1 MNLNNIIRK
10 IISLLSFW
18 YINKKILLSKDL
30 ILRKEIIKKI
40 NNKNINI
47 KLLKKTHLNFNQKIF
62 LLLKS
67 NKLKSFL
74 RESFIQKMFFLH
86 NRLFIYWELKQ
97 LKKDKKWK
105 FYKTLLAEDHIGD
118 PVRYFLYPQSS
129 GNRINHVFHL
139 KILSDELNIILKKDI
154 KKVFEFGSGY
164 GCMARIFSKIR
175 KNINYNCFDTFHV
188 NLLQY
193 YYLKHNYL
201 DVGFTKN
208 KKIFLTS
215 DLIKKGNFDLFIAN
229 WSLSET
235 PIFFRGKF
243 ISTIL
248 RSKIILICFQEKFE
262 DIDNLK
268 YFNNLKNKLSNKFNI
283 RIIENKFYKGNIFF
297 KQKHYFFIGKKL

>member
-1 MNLNNIIRK
+1 MNLSNIIRK
-10 IISLLSFW
+10 TISLLSFW
-18 YINKKILLSKDL
+18 YINKKVLLSKDL

-40 NNKNINI
+40 NNKNINK
-47 KLLKKTHLNFNQKIF
+47 KLLKKTHLNFNQKIL

-74 RESFIQKMFFLH
+74 RENFIQKVFFLH

-97 LKKDKKWK
+97 LKKDKNWK

-139 KILSDELNIILKKDI
+139 KILSDEFNIILKKDI

-164 GCMARIFSKIR
+164 GCMARIFSKIK

-193 YYLKHNYL
+193 YYLKHNCL

-235 PIFFRGKF
+235 PIFFRSKF

-248 RSKIILICFQEKFE
+248 RSKVILICFQEKFE